1 MLLQVFRKEVG
12 EFAEGDKACPVI
24 QIHMPGSGDD
34 IQFLRFRREPVR
46 VFAELDGVRLFARD
60 EQHGARGNRL
70 DVRERVEVHELDV
83 AGERR
88 VRGELRGGAFR
99 SEFPSRRPVEC
110 VEFPLDGR
118 GRFRQFMDGAA
129 GVPGF
134 AAREFR
140 IALFRRF
147 PEDLLSLL
155 QGHAMPESV
164 PVGRAH
170 VVHADCRYGLQAGI
184 DLGGAD
190 GETAAAADADD
201 PDPFTVHKRVRAEEV
216 RGGAEGFGIQVR

>member
-1 MLLQVFRKEVG
+1 
-12 EFAEGDKACPVI
+12 
-24 QIHMPGSGDD
+24 
-34 IQFLRFRREPVR
+34 
-46 VFAELDGVRLFARD
+46 
-60 EQHGARGNRL
+60 
-70 DVRERVEVHELDV
+70 
-83 AGERR
+83 
-88 VRGELRGGAFR
+88 
-99 SEFPSRRPVEC
+99 
-110 VEFPLDGR
+110 
-118 GRFRQFMDGAA
+118 MDGAA

>member
-88 VRGELRGGAFR
+88 VRGELWGGAFR

-170 VVHADCRYGLQAGI
+170 VVHADCRYGLQ
-184 DLGGAD
+184 D
-190 GETAAAADADD
+190 
-201 PDPFTVHKRVRAEEV
+201 RSWR
-216 RGGAEGFGIQVR
+216 R

>member
-1 MLLQVFRKEVG
+1 
-12 EFAEGDKACPVI
+12 
-24 QIHMPGSGDD
+24 MPCHTDPHAR
-34 IQFLRFRREPVR
+34 LRGRYTVPSVPVR

-134 AAREFR
+134 AARATPR
-140 IALFRRF
+140 
-147 PEDLLSLL
+147 
-155 QGHAMPESV
+155 
-164 PVGRAH
+164 
-170 VVHADCRYGLQAGI
+170 
-184 DLGGAD
+184 
-190 GETAAAADADD
+190 
-201 PDPFTVHKRVRAEEV
+201 
-216 RGGAEGFGIQVR
+216 